1 MNFNWETFLNRYREQ
16 IVSEWSEKLKYDVS
30 ELYMNRPVEELVMTT
45 SRACDSFYRMI
56 VDNDY
61 TEINQFIQEIT
72 RIRLEADFRLDNVQK
87 AFELYRQIV
96 IPILVNESPKEMLCE
111 NIETINTCL
120 AYTIYRFSN
129 HFQKKHE
136 KYLKSYAERLERDV
150 AAGTAELKES
160 EHKYKTLVEN
170 ISDGYL
176 VLNRDKIIF
185 VNPAFFKM
193 HGYNSDDNIPDSF
206 MLFVAEQSRK
216 KVKNII
222 LKNVDKGIETDAF
235 EYLRLTKDKRHL
247 PTEINLR
254 PSFYNGGKYNLC
266 IVRDIT
272 KRVEMEK
279 KTRETERMAYI
290 GKLTTSLSHE
300 IRNPLSS
307 IKMNLQIL
315 DKNKILKGND
325 KKRLHISKRE
335 IERLEGILQE
345 LLDFAKP
352 VSLNLVHTDINHIIY
367 SCVELLETK
376 FHRKNIVC
384 EINVDSNLKKI
395 SADKAKIEQMLI
407 NLLLNAI
414 DSVDDFGRIKISSAK
429 GVYKDKKSVIIR
441 IEDNGKGIM
450 EEITTNIFEPFYT
463 TKPGGTGIGLS
474 NVKKIMDAHKGGIK
488 VFNERGKGAV
498 FEMFIPAEDIS
509 G

>member
-1 MNFNWETFLNRYREQ
+1 MNFEWKTFLNRYREQ
-16 IVSEWSEKLKYDVS
+16 IVSEWSKKLKHDVS
-30 ELYMNRPVEELVMTT
+30 EHYTNRPVEELIMTT
-45 SRACDSFYRMI
+45 GRACDSFCRMI

-61 TEINQFIQEIT
+61 TEIKQFIQEIT
-72 RIRLEADFRLDNVQK
+72 RIRLEADFRLDDVQK

-96 IPILVNESPKEMLCE
+96 IPILIKESPEETLCE
-111 NIETINTCL
+111 NIEAINTCL

-136 KYLKSYAERLERDV
+136 KYLKNYTERLERDV

-160 EHKYKTLVEN
+160 EHQYKTLVEN

-176 VLNRDKIIF
+176 VLDRDRIIF

-193 HGYNSDDNIPDSF
+193 HGYKADYTIPDSF
-206 MLFVAEQSRK
+206 MFFVAEQSRK

-222 LKNVDKGIETDAF
+222 LKNIDEGIETDAF
-235 EYLRLTKDKRHL
+235 EYLRLTNDKRHL
-247 PTEINLR
+247 PTEINLK
-254 PSFYNGGKYNLC
+254 PSLFKGRKYNLC

-325 KKRLHISKRE
+325 RKRLRISKRE

-352 VSLNLVHTDINHIIY
+352 VSLNLVLTDINHIIY
-367 SCVELLETK
+367 ACVELLETK

-384 EINVDSNLKKI
+384 KINVDQNLKKI

-429 GVYKDKKSVIIR
+429 GVYKNKESVIIR
-441 IEDNGKGIM
+441 IEDNGKGIQ
-450 EEITTNIFEPFYT
+450 EEISTNIFEPFYT

-474 NVKKIMDAHKGGIK
+474 NVKKIIDAHKGGIK
-488 VFNERGKGAV
+488 VFNAKDRGVV
-498 FEMFIPAEDIS
+498 FEMFIPAGDIS